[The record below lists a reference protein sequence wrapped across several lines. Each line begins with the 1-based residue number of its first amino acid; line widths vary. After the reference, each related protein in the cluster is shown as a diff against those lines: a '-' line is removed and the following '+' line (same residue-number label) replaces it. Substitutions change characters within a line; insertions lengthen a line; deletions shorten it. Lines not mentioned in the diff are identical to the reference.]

1 MRITRRIIDAKQHTV
16 GFVLSD
22 GRRVDRAQAVGL
34 ALEGSL
40 TGVRVVNGN
49 PRYIMSTT
57 SRSLYDLPEA
67 QESTVSSS
75 ASSSSSSS
83 RSRSSTARRSSRRR
97 TASSR

>member
-16 GFVLSD
+16 GFVLSG
-22 GRRVDRAQAVGL
+22 GRRVDRTEAVRL
-34 ALEGSL
+34 ALDGTL

-49 PRYIMSTT
+49 PRYVMSTT
-57 SRSLYDLPEA
+57 SRSLYDLPSA

-75 ASSSSSSS
+75 SRT